1 MSQKKNA
8 KLQIADVREGNS
20 TDRRHVLIVESTEIR
35 KAVTINSS
43 IYTIGRHPNNSLV
56 FASQQISRYHATIL
70 WLKSRETQECSYWIL
85 DGDVEGKRSLNG
97 ISINTKKCFLQQL
110 RDGDSILIGNHIKLR
125 YTCVTTA
132 TLTSL
137 NADETLTSSNVDEVK
152 REISDE
158 SEINYQENTI
168 VCNFIDR
175 QEYSESEDRSQKKT
189 GRRGDEETGGRGE
202 ILSYNH
208 PVP

>member
-1 MSQKKNA
+1 MTKITISANLNYPNESKKNA

-20 TDRRHVLIVESTEIR
+20 TERRHVLIVESTEIR

-43 IYTIGRHPNNSLV
+43 IYTIGRHPGNSLV

-97 ISINTKKCFLQQL
+97 ISINGKKSFLQQL

-125 YTCVTTA
+125 YTCMTTA

-137 NADETLTSSNVDEVK
+137 NADEVERAIVDEN
-152 REISDE
+152 EN
-158 SEINYQENTI
+158 EINYQDNTT
-168 VCNFIDR
+168 VCNFVER
-175 QEYSESEDRSQKKT
+175 QDYSESEDRSQKIEVKSQKSEV
-189 GRRGDEETGGRGE
+189 RRF
-202 ILSYNH
+202 
-208 PVP
+208 